1 MEPQSS
7 PYFTFKI
14 QFLSDFS
21 VLKNMSFLLEEEED
35 FDTRGQ
41 RCSLGPQLIKDWT
54 MVTRLGVC
62 TCVCVCVCVFKL
74 LRARDV

>member
-35 FDTRGQ
+35 
-41 RCSLGPQLIKDWT
+41 
-54 MVTRLGVC
+54 
-62 TCVCVCVCVFKL
+62 
-74 LRARDV
+74 